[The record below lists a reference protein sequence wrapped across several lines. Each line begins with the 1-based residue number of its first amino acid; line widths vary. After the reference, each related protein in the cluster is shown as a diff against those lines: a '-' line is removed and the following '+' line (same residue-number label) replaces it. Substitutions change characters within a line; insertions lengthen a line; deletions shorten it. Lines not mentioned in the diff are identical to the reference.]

1 MLDNRGEIG
10 VLPRKIRD
18 VYGMASMV
26 VPYGSGA
33 ERIGGWEGFGSVRR
47 VARGFKP
54 RGVVRTRSSV
64 SEAGLLGFFCQL
76 WAKAGATPTIGP
88 RRCLDAD
95 PGFRPGLLEAALE
108 AACLWELICGGGV
121 PSSSAA
127 ESPRSACRDWG
138 AFG

>member
-1 MLDNRGEIG
+1 MLGNRGEIG

-64 SEAGLLGFFCQL
+64 SEAGLLGWLRQP
-76 WAKAGATPTIGP
+76 WAKAWVPPYRAATLFGCCPGGFAP
-88 RRCLDAD
+88 GCWRR
-95 PGFRPGLLEAALE
+95 PFRP
-108 AACLWELICGGGV
+108 
-121 PSSSAA
+121 
-127 ESPRSACRDWG
+127 SACG
-138 AFG
+138 S